1 VYIDGQVPEDLIVV
15 AKGSATG
22 ALSIVQKPD
31 TVTPLSALRDRK
43 MSLTF
48 TSDTRYQLVDVATNT
63 LLAEREYNALDG
75 IRYRGVQI
83 NLSRRPADG
92 DSFLINGNHDGIG
105 DNSNI
110 LRLASLEASRDLL
123 SGGFTIA
130 ESWHGHINEIG
141 NLGNQARIAKEA
153 LTIVHE
159 QAVEARDRVSGVSL
173 DEEAAD
179 LIRFQQAYQASAR
192 IIQTAN
198 NLFEAVLQVR

>member
-1 VYIDGQVPEDLIVV
+1 
-15 AKGSATG
+15 
-22 ALSIVQKPD
+22 
-31 TVTPLSALRDRK
+31 